1 MWIQIARKGGKLYEE
16 TNRKFYLKYMSVN
29 KILNEVKSGTALNK
43 LIVYLLFVVRE
54 KIVQFDRDHSS
65 VRFLKT

>member
-1 MWIQIARKGGKLYEE
+1 
-16 TNRKFYLKYMSVN
+16 MSVN

-43 LIVYLLFVVRE
+43 LIVYLLFVVKE